1 MPHVAFL
8 MQLHRLVLHIDNT
21 VCWFLIL
28 LVCTCHSN
36 QRQLKTYTRQLEP
49 TQKTLKKLLD
59 NELPICSGNLLD
71 QREYHYEKEKLG
83 SFDSRRLMSKT
94 GPCRLLQYTVERAV
108 ACLDAI
114 REGSPHQNFLHL
126 VFIGDS
132 RIRQQF
138 FNFLVLIPDHDR
150 KSQPSPIPLIYH
162 EDIEVISDIL
172 RLKLSFQWRPLL
184 DGNVTEAIRQW
195 VSPNHEEKQPYFIFL
210 SMVLWHIVR
219 IHSQEEYTVYQE
231 NLKDISPVL
240 SQLTNN
246 SRVIWLNQY
255 PMLTFYEGMPY
266 GGASNLDI
274 ILSENAHRYNEAI
287 RSILA
292 NRSSVRIWDSSN
304 PLAEEY
310 VRSCT
315 LIRRGHSKFAL
326 SEDPDHSFIDCEDY
340 IHTGYSALSLATQL
354 LFNDICNAHFEIDF

>member
-1 MPHVAFL
+1 MPHGAFL
-8 MQLHRLVLHIDNT
+8 MELHRSVSHVGNA

-28 LVCTCHSN
+28 LACTCPSN
-36 QRQLKTYTRQLEP
+36 QRELKTNIRQLEP
-49 TQKTLKKLLD
+49 THEMRKRLPD
-59 NELPICSGNLLD
+59 DELPICSGNLLD
-71 QREYHYEKEKLG
+71 QRDYHYEKENLG
-83 SFDSRRLMSKT
+83 YFDTRRLMSKT
-94 GPCRLLQYTVERAV
+94 GSCQLLQYTVERAV

-114 REGSPHQNFLHL
+114 KEDNPQQKFLHL
-126 VFIGDS
+126 RRRMESEI
-132 RIRQQF
+132 
-138 FNFLVLIPDHDR
+138 LLDHDR

-195 VSPNHEEKQPYFIFL
+195 VSLNNDEEQPYFIFL

-219 IHSQEEYTVYQE
+219 IHSQEEYNVYQE
-231 NLKDISPVL
+231 SLKNISPVL
-240 SQLTNN
+240 NQLMNN

-255 PMLTFYEGMPY
+255 PMLTFYEGMQY
-266 GGASNLDI
+266 GGVNNLDI

-287 RSILA
+287 RSILE
-292 NRSSVRIWDSSN
+292 NRSGVHIWDSSN

-310 VRSCT
+310 VRSCVF
-315 LIRRGHSKFAL
+315 IRRGHSKFAL
-326 SEDPDHSFIDCEDY
+326 SEDPDHTFINCEDY

-354 LFNDICNAHFEIDF
+354 LFNDLCNTHLEIDFGD